1 MAKVPTMVRLDEN
14 DKAALEQC
22 AAARDRSLSYLVACA
37 VRKWLAAAAESPDAV
52 PSDRPA
58 AAKPAR
64 RASPNFKPPAA
75 KAPAK
80 RKAAK

>member
-14 DKAALEQC
+14 DKAALEQQ

-37 VRKWLAAAAESPDAV
+37 VRKWLAAESPDAV

-58 AAKPAR
+58 AAKSTR
-64 RASPNFKPPAA
+64 RAAPNFKPSAT
-75 KAPAK
+75 K
-80 RKAAK
+80 RKASK